1 MVFYNFNKAQ
11 MQLHGLVENVE
22 IRQDVLLQPH
32 LYVEVSNYFQEYLVE
47 GVDIPMH
54 RMTVKSV

>member
-1 MVFYNFNKAQ
+1 

-22 IRQDVLLQPH
+22 VRQDVLLQPH

-47 GVDIPMH
+47 GVDIPTH
-54 RMTVKSV
+54 RMTVKFV